1 MLTMYLGHIYIILIE
16 IVFLDMGPFQNE
28 MFLTSEQFVLFSV
41 RQIGAL
47 HPRRI
52 QVFLDELS

>member
-1 MLTMYLGHIYIILIE
+1 
-16 IVFLDMGPFQNE
+16 MGPFQNE

-41 RQIGAL
+41 RQIAAL